1 MVSIQ
6 HGRLQLPVLRR
17 AGARRAPREVV
28 CLPSG
33 LHGLQTNT
41 TVIVQDYEP
50 VFSTY
55 VKPCAAPRSWNNFAA
70 RRARSSPRRSSTQ
83 PGGANRQ
90 RDVVE
95 HHRL

>member
-50 VFSTY
+50 VYFQLRQ
-55 VKPCAAPRSWNNFAA
+55 AE
-70 RRARSSPRRSSTQ
+70 SSLSV
-83 PGGANRQ
+83 A
-90 RDVVE
+90 E
-95 HHRL
+95 